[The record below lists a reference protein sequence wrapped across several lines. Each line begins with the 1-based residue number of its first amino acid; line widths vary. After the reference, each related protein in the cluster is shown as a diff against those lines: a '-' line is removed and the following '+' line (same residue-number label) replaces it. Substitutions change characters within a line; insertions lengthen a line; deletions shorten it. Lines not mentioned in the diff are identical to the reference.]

1 MSRPC
6 VNTTDLSLHIPRS
19 SRFKSTKFADK
30 PKNNAAVFLDRDGL
44 IIKDVNYLSDKC
56 QIQIIPQVTEGLIEL
71 QDFFYLI
78 IVTNQSGI
86 ARGIFTE
93 QQLSAIHSELA
104 SRLERKGIVMDAIYY
119 CPHLPDANVKKYRV
133 ECDCRK
139 PNPGMLIR
147 ASIAWNLD
155 LSRSY
160 MLGDRRRDLEA
171 GLAAGTRSILVRS
184 ENSDC
189 FSGYDEADNLSE
201 AAAIILNS

>member
-1 MSRPC
+1 M
-6 VNTTDLSLHIPRS
+6 LAK
-19 SRFKSTKFADK
+19 FKD
-30 PKNNAAVFLDRDGL
+30 
-44 IIKDVNYLSDKC
+44 
-56 QIQIIPQVTEGLIEL
+56 
-71 QDFFYLI
+71 
-78 IVTNQSGI
+78 
-86 ARGIFTE
+86 
-93 QQLSAIHSELA
+93 
-104 SRLERKGIVMDAIYY
+104 KGITILDTFY
-119 CPHLPDANVKKYRV
+119 CPHGPKSNC
-133 ECDCRK
+133 ECRK

-171 GLAAGTRSILVRS
+171 GLAAGTRSILIRS